1 MQWTSSDNLRARDAP
16 VNGGPLDGM
25 RVAVNDSRKGL
36 RYPDVVDMTGY
47 RLDVNRWTWVWT
59 TGPHTF
65 EN

>member
-1 MQWTSSDNLRARDAP
+1 M
-16 VNGGPLDGM
+16 NGGPLDGM